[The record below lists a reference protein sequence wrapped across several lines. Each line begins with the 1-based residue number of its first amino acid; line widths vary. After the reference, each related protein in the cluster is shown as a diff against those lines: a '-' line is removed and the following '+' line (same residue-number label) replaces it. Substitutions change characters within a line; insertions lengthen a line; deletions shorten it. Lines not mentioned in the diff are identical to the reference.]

1 MLADTIVL
9 PGGTRVLGLERL
21 IAVKARANRP
31 KDRAVLPL
39 LIATL
44 DERKRVP

>member
-1 MLADTIVL
+1 MTVS
-9 PGGTRVLGLERL
+9 VLGLPRL
-21 IAVKARANRP
+21 IEVKARANRA

-44 DERKRVP
+44 DEQKSRQR